1 VTTCR
6 TTRTLRALLFAA
18 LAVPLAAAGQVVVTG
33 RPLPLTVLAGAAA
46 VVFVAAL
53 LLAGAERGFAQIA
66 ALLLPVELLLN
77 TTFNLGQDTCSRPS
91 GVDARGPSHGLDLV
105 VCGGGQVGGGGET
118 FLSLTP
124 AALELLLLAVHVLV
138 TLVAAFC
145 LRLAETA
152 LVRLPE
158 LIGALLRLAP
168 NALRALLLLAP
179 LPARPAPG
187 APLPEPRPEHAPTED
202 LPLSPSR
209 RRGPPASFA
218 LAC

>member
-1 VTTCR
+1 MTTCL
-6 TTRTLRALLFAA
+6 TTRTLRALFFAA

-33 RPLPLTVLAGAAA
+33 RPLPLNLLAGAAA
-46 VVFVAAL
+46 VVFGAAL
-53 LLAGAERGFAQIA
+53 LLAGVERGFLQIA

-77 TTFNLGQDTCSRPS
+77 TTFNLGQDTCAPPP
-91 GVDARGPSHGLDLV
+91 GAAPRGPSRGLDLM
-105 VCGGGQVGGGGET
+105 VCGGGSVGGGADG
-118 FLSLTP
+118 FLNLAP
-124 AALELLLLAVHVLV
+124 AVLELLLLTVHVTV

-145 LRLAETA
+145 LRLADAA

-158 LIGALLRLAP
+158 LVAALARLAP
-168 NALRALLLLAP
+168 DALRALLLLAP
-179 LPARPAPG
+179 LPVRPAPG
-187 APLPEPRPEHAPTED
+187 VPLPEPRPEHAPTED